1 MTLDDVYGPDND
13 EFPLEQEAALEQE
26 AEEWDEE
33 TLGLDWDETEAQDL
47 AREISAGNN

>member
-1 MTLDDVYGPDND
+1 MDLEDELIPDHA
-13 EFPLEQEAALEQE
+13 ELPLEQE

-47 AREISAGNN
+47 AREISAGND